1 MFIDTE
7 KLTSTWVKESP
18 AITTIEVLK
27 KNAARKEF
35 KNLIT
40 PRLEKNRGRLD
51 KKREL
56 GLLITNR
63 WSNNIQLL
71 TNNVATNKCFI
82 LCKLFQPKSKSINLA
97 FLIAN
102 LL

>member
-7 KLTSTWVKESP
+7 KVTSTWVKESP

-40 PRLEKNRGRLD
+40 Q
-51 KKREL
+51 
-56 GLLITNR
+56 R
-63 WSNNIQLL
+63 WRR
-71 TNNVATNKCFI
+71 T
-82 LCKLFQPKSKSINLA
+82 
-97 FLIAN
+97 
-102 LL
+102 

>member
-35 KNLIT
+35 KNFIAQGWRIT
-40 PRLEKNRGRLD
+40 E
-51 KKREL
+51 
-56 GLLITNR
+56 
-63 WSNNIQLL
+63 
-71 TNNVATNKCFI
+71 
-82 LCKLFQPKSKSINLA
+82 
-97 FLIAN
+97 
-102 LL
+102 